1 VAPAEAAQE
10 RPEGRGGLDGEA
22 EDPLGVAR
30 PQGVR
35 IVDAVTAGEGRED
48 EGQQLVADVRPAGR
62 SAEVEV
68 GLDELAQAEM
78 LGEGG
83 RQEEARVGHELRPV
97 ERRAEPVEAV
107 G

>member
-1 VAPAEAAQE
+1 M
-10 RPEGRGGLDGEA
+10 
-22 EDPLGVAR
+22 
-30 PQGVR
+30 
-35 IVDAVTAGEGRED
+35 
-48 EGQQLVADVRPAGR
+48 
-62 SAEVEV
+62 